1 MVDRRQTLLYGG
13 GVGGG
18 LAFVFTIA
26 AMANHNWLGVT
37 HPKETSGRILPN
49 KNITQTMGVFQME
62 DGLHDA
68 FDNAGVSFS
77 TPLKAAQAFVVLGFL
92 CTLVAIAA
100 SVYGG
105 WKQNASHPWPKFAF
119 LSFAL
124 HFVFNFCALIA
135 FGVVKHKIGSNQF
148 LTASYSGGYAP
159 ILILFFM
166 NLGLSIFLTL
176 KFGIAGVVGT
186 GALPEGTAQFSGE
199 SMGGYQVSEEAA

>member
-26 AMANHNWLGVT
+26 AMANHNWLEVT
-37 HPKETSGRILPN
+37 HRQTSGSLGPSN
-49 KNITQTMGVFQME
+49 KNVTQTMGVFQME
-62 DGLHDA
+62 DGLDKVLSSA
-68 FDNAGVSFS
+68 SYS
-77 TPLKAAQAFVVLGFL
+77 TPLKTAQAFVVLGFL

-105 WKQNASHPWPKFAF
+105 WKQNASHPWPKIAF

-135 FGVVKHKIGSNQF
+135 FGVVKHNIGSEKQ
-148 LTASYSGGYAP
+148 LHPSYSGGYAP